1 MLYNWAT
8 GMIIVYNNMIIYI
21 YICIY
26 KLLPTKCSPGY
37 DTAVGE
43 RGMKLS
49 GGESGSPG
57 DEETM
62 GRSSGNLT

>member
-1 MLYNWAT
+1 MY
-8 GMIIVYNNMIIYI
+8 MYI
-21 YICIY
+21 YI
-26 KLLPTKCSPGY
+26 LLPTKCSRGY

-57 DEETM
+57 DEEII